1 MNYSTLNDLI
11 DAIRYGTKLHVGVC
25 FLGNYGN
32 EKLMLPFEKQIH
44 SSPICDEMKS
54 RVNGYKRCFFC
65 RNLAIKKA
73 IDTQRSFDGLCING
87 VYEYTRPVAIDG
99 ETACVIFVGNIMP
112 NAELSGKLRR
122 GLVGAEH
129 LLETTEKDFSREQ
142 CERIAD
148 IVESY
153 IRMLLEIL
161 PHQGENKN
169 FDPLIEN
176 LKNYIEANLE
186 YKIDITML
194 ADIFHY
200 NEKYLGRMF
209 KRKTGYSFSE
219 YINQRRI
226 ERGREMLLKNND
238 TVINISSKVGFNNVT
253 YFNRQFKRFY
263 GMTPSE
269 YRQKIK

>member
-1 MNYSTLNDLI
+1 M
-11 DAIRYGTKLHVGVC
+11 
-25 FLGNYGN
+25 
-32 EKLMLPFEKQIH
+32 
-44 SSPICDEMKS
+44 
-54 RVNGYKRCFFC
+54 
-65 RNLAIKKA
+65 
-73 IDTQRSFDGLCING
+73 
-87 VYEYTRPVAIDG
+87 
-99 ETACVIFVGNIMP
+99 
-112 NAELSGKLRR
+112 
-122 GLVGAEH
+122 
-129 LLETTEKDFSREQ
+129 
-142 CERIAD
+142 
-148 IVESY
+148 
-153 IRMLLEIL
+153 
-161 PHQGENKN
+161 
-169 FDPLIEN
+169 
-176 LKNYIEANLE
+176 KNYIEANLE

-209 KRKTGYSFSE
+209 KRKTGYTFSE